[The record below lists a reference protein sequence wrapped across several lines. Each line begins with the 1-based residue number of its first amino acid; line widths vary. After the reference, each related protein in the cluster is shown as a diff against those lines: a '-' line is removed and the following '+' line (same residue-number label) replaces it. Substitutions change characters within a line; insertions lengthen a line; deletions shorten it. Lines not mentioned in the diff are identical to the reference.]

1 MRSSCCYIRY
11 YGTIQGLPTA
21 DKELTMPVSCDDMWR
36 ALIDKNMNRAEQKD
50 FSEISFNV
58 LVKNG
63 KNEYVSMDSLHWIC
77 QTISAI

>member
-1 MRSSCCYIRY
+1 
-11 YGTIQGLPTA
+11 
-21 DKELTMPVSCDDMWR
+21 MPVSCDDMWR